1 MICLPEQWIFSRSA
15 RHPIQ
20 PGYCREHNGRLLFL
34 NKLARAADGF
44 GVEGAKLG
52 SEQLPL
58 LIRDP

>member
-1 MICLPEQWIFSRSA
+1 MDFSRLA
-15 RHPIQ
+15 RYSVQ
-20 PGYCREHNGRLLFL
+20 AGDRRKHNGRLLLL

>member
-1 MICLPEQWIFSRSA
+1 MDFSRLT

-20 PGYCREHNGRLLFL
+20 PGYCREHDGRLLFL